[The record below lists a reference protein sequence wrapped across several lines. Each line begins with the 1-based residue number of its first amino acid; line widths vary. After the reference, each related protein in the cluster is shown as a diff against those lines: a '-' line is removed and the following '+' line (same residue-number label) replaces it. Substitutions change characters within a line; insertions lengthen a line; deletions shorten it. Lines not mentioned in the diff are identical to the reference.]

1 MCVLYYTFLTLS
13 IVIKKPTNFNFN
25 LKPFVLNF
33 FSAICGTI
41 SLVIFGIH
49 GNSRTWMPQWEH
61 KCVGWSYFVAVVGI
75 IIIYISGVSF
85 ITEERTQKIKIRKT
99 TPQTAN
105 PHSNQS
111 FDNV

>member
-1 MCVLYYTFLTLS
+1 M
-13 IVIKKPTNFNFN
+13 KKKLNNFN
-25 LKPFVLNF
+25 LKTFLLNF
-33 FSAICGTI
+33 VTAICGTI

-75 IIIYISGVSF
+75 IIIYISGILF
-85 ITEERTQKIKIRKT
+85 IIEERSHRIKYRKS

-105 PHSNQS
+105 LYPNQL